1 MRIVHL
7 CEQHALRFELQCHP
21 VSDIIHKLLQFAE
34 FDSAQ
39 RPPVLPVNEELQLST
54 LLQLDGEPLV
64 PGLLTA
70 RFPVCPRNF
79 HIVKFEYS
87 RYFI

>member
-7 CEQHALRFELQCHP
+7 CEQHALRLELQCHP

-39 RPPVLPVNEELQLST
+39 RPPILPVNEELQLST

-64 PGLLTA
+64 PGLLAA
-70 RFPVCPRNF
+70 RLPGGP
-79 HIVKFEYS
+79 
-87 RYFI
+87 RYFGIVQLQDSRDLI